1 MFYSY
6 NTSWL
11 LIVFK
16 TINLGFYNTV
26 IMKKISLLIIPFCI
40 LVGCKPKPAANN
52 SDTVSGD
59 AAFQKIADDYLDG
72 YLAWRPA
79 NGVALGYH
87 QYDGKVTDISKASI
101 EKELARLKDFAAKLD
116 SADTAS
122 FSSKT
127 FYDYRILRSAIKQ
140 ELWTFEDLGTFTK
153 NPMTYAGAVDVSI
166 YVKRNF
172 APIADRVKS
181 IIAIEKQAPKMMADA
196 KLNLNDTLAK
206 PYVETAIQIAE
217 GSAAFLGGDLKVALK
232 DVKNDTLM
240 KTFNKVNAAAIAAV
254 NDFAAYLKK
263 VKLPKANNKYAIG
276 TASYQKMLLY
286 SEGIKLSPD
295 KVLEIGL
302 AQLKKEQDSFN
313 AAARVINPNKKPVD
327 VYHDLQKDH
336 PTAESL
342 IPDAKKNLEQIRQF
356 LIDKNIVTMPSQVRV
371 KVEETPQYARATGTA
386 SMDTPGPFETTATE
400 AYYYITPVDPK
411 WTAQQKEDWLKQFD
425 YYTTDNVTIHEA
437 YPGHYTQF
445 LHLNASS
452 ATKIEKIFG
461 SYAFVEG
468 WAHYCEK
475 MMADEGYGHNGDP
488 VKAAKYR
495 LAQSG
500 DALLRL
506 CRLCVSIKTHTQ
518 GMNVDDATKF
528 FMNNWYQG
536 DKPSRQEAIR
546 GTFDPGYLFYTI
558 GKLEILKL
566 RDDYQ
571 KQEGANYSLKKFHDA
586 VLDHGMPQIGM
597 LREIMLKD
605 KSTWGDVL

>member
-1 MFYSY
+1 
-6 NTSWL
+6 
-11 LIVFK
+11 
-16 TINLGFYNTV
+16 
-26 IMKKISLLIIPFCI
+26 MKKLAFLIIPFCI
-40 LVGCKPKPAANN
+40 LISCKPKSSGDSAL
-52 SDTVSGD
+52 SGD
-59 AAFQKIADDYLDG
+59 AAFQKLADDYLDG

-79 NGVALGYH
+79 YGVALGYH
-87 QYDGKVTDISKASI
+87 QYDGKVTDISKASLD
-101 EKELARLKDFAAKLD
+101 KELARLKDFDAKLS

-122 FSSKT
+122 LSPKA
-127 FYDYRILRSAIKQ
+127 FYDYRILRSAIKG
-140 ELWTFEDLGTFTK
+140 EIWTFEDLGAYTK
-153 NPMTYAGAVDVSI
+153 NPMTYAGIVDVSI

-172 APIADRVKS
+172 APIEERVKS
-181 IIAIEKQAPKMMADA
+181 IIAIEKQAPRLLADA
-196 KLNLNDTLAK
+196 RLNLNDTLAK
-206 PYVETAIQIAE
+206 PYVETAIQIAQ

-240 KTFNKVNAAAIAAV
+240 KTFNRVNAAAIVAV
-254 NDFAAYLKK
+254 NDFADFLKK
-263 VKLPKANNKYAIG
+263 EKLRKANNKYAIG

-286 SEGIKLSPD
+286 SEGIKLTPD
-295 KVLEIGL
+295 KVLQIGL
-302 AQLKKEQDSFN
+302 TQLKKEQESFN
-313 AAARVINPNKKPVD
+313 AAAKIINPNKKPVD

-336 PTAESL
+336 PTAQSL

-356 LIDKNIVTMPSQVRV
+356 LIDKNIVTMPSAVRV

-386 SMDTPGPFETTATE
+386 SMDTPGPFETKATE
-400 AYYYITPVDPK
+400 AYYYITPVDSK

-461 SYAFVEG
+461 SYAYVEG

-475 MMADEGYGHNGDP
+475 MMADEGYGHNGDS

-518 GMNVDDATKF
+518 GMSVDEGTKF
-528 FMNNWYQG
+528 FMDNWYQG
-536 DKPSRQEAIR
+536 DKPSRQEALR

-566 RDDYQ
+566 REDYK
-571 KQEGANYSLKKFHDA
+571 KQEGASFSLKKFHDQ
-586 VLDHGMPQIGM
+586 VLDHGMPEIGM

-605 KSTWGDVL
+605 KSIWGDAL